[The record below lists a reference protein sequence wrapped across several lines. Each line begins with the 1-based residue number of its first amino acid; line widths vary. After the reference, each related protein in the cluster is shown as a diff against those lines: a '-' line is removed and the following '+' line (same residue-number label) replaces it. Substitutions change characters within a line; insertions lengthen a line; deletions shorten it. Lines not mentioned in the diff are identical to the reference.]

1 MLGAFVG
8 NFQSRGQESNWSSM
22 VNNAG
27 IANDVAGLVAKSG
40 GTRIH
45 ETETGT
51 FDLTMSINVRSVFLG
66 CKYAIAQ
73 FLKQE
78 PLPVNSRGDRTK
90 GWIVNVASTAGI
102 VALAGAP
109 SYITSKHAVVGMT
122 KQIAIDYAKD
132 RIHCNALC
140 PSCKSHYPGCLSIC
154 PEPQDVR
161 VS

>member
-1 MLGAFVG
+1 MPGASLD
-8 NFQSRGQESNWSSM
+8 NQTREMEESNSSSM

-27 IANDVAGLVAKSG
+27 IAKDVEGLVAKLG

-45 ETETGT
+45 ETETAT

-73 FLKQE
+73 FLKQQ
-78 PLPVNSRGDRTK
+78 PLPVNSRGDRTR
-90 GWIVNVASTAGI
+90 GWIVNTASTAGI
-102 VALAGAP
+102 VALAGGP

-122 KQIAIDYAKD
+122 KQVAIDYAKD

-140 PSCKSHYPGCLSIC
+140 PSCKSNSWAACSVFSMTW
-154 PEPQDVR
+154 EP
-161 VS
+161 S